1 MPCVQ
6 FFRAGF
12 YVAFVVVTSLHFILV
27 LICKI
32 IEFIVAIVFLGNTLS
47 LSLSLY
53 PGVEMGPSDKLPEV
67 TLQKN

>member
-1 MPCVQ
+1 MTCVQ

-12 YVAFVVVTSLHFILV
+12 YVAFVVVTFLHFILV
-27 LICKI
+27 SICEI
-32 IEFIVAIVFLGNTLS
+32 IEFIVVMVFLGNTLC

-53 PGVEMGPSDKLPEV
+53 PGVEMRPSDKLLEV